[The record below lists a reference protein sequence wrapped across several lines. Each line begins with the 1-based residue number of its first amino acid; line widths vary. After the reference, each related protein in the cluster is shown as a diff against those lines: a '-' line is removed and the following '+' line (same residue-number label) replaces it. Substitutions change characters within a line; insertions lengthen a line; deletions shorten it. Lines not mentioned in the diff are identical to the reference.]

1 MKKRSNQSSEVTEL
15 LGPFLTWIML
25 SAGAGIAAGAATVAL
40 LDTINHVLHYPEGL
54 AGSLLL
60 IFTALC
66 IVVSIAVN
74 TY

>member
-40 LDTINHVLHYPEGL
+40 LDIINHV
-54 AGSLLL
+54 
-60 IFTALC
+60 FDDD
-66 IVVSIAVN
+66 
-74 TY
+74 